1 MIYFLYRLLP
11 EPSTKE
17 RMIFMNLNPNAA
29 IDYAKQFT
37 ITAMEHS
44 MITHSTDPKKTA
56 ENVAEFFE
64 TMFSALSGKEKS

>member
-1 MIYFLYRLLP
+1 
-11 EPSTKE
+11 
-17 RMIFMNLNPNAA
+17 MNLNPNAA